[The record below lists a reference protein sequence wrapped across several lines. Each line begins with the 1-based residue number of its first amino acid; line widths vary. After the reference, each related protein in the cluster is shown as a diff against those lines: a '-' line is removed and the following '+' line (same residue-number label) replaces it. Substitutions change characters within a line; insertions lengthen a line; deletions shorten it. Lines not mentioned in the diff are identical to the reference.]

1 MVFGQVTFYIF
12 GVIFIASLALFIFS
26 LVKIVKNPMANLN
39 CKDIIKRLLLIGGI
53 GALSLT
59 IAGVGSYGFYKDVTP
74 LVHEVIQAVLGGI
87 VFSASIFVFFGSF
100 MLHYYR
106 KNLPETLDKWL
117 YRILIISI
125 PTLLV
130 TFFVY
135 TNGFAAYWE
144 YPLPNGI
151 NFTEGFV
158 TPLDSAKPN
167 VAFYALAI
175 LSGALF
181 VYFLCD
187 HKMYKQYGKHGLLES
202 TFFVAFPA
210 GIIGA
215 RIFYVVGEWQDFV
228 GREWWSIFAIW
239 EGGLT
244 ILGGAITGIVVGV
257 LWFIWKN
264 RGYSIWVAVD
274 VIVPTILIAQAIGR
288 WGNFFNCEVHGL
300 AVSESYFS
308 WLPTLVLENSRYS
321 STSGWADPGMVYVPL
336 FFIEGIFNMI
346 GYLLL
351 GELFSRK
358 LRKYTELGDLAFGY
372 VLWYGLVRT
381 FMEPLRDPAYNMGED
396 GYWSY
401 IWSIMFIAIGVLL
414 IAGNHLV
421 RYFIK
426 RNKETFTPKKSWGK
440 SGLIATIILATLG
453 LAITITGVSLMLTGN
468 FSPKLEFNQFNI
480 GLISTVI
487 GGSLI
492 ISLIIPIPYMIEGF
506 KVQHE

>member
-1 MVFGQVTFYIF
+1 
-12 GVIFIASLALFIFS
+12 
-26 LVKIVKNPMANLN
+26 
-39 CKDIIKRLLLIGGI
+39 
-53 GALSLT
+53 
-59 IAGVGSYGFYKDVTP
+59 
-74 LVHEVIQAVLGGI
+74 
-87 VFSASIFVFFGSF
+87 
-100 MLHYYR
+100 
-106 KNLPETLDKWL
+106 
-117 YRILIISI
+117 
-125 PTLLV
+125 
-130 TFFVY
+130 
-135 TNGFAAYWE
+135 
-144 YPLPNGI
+144 
-151 NFTEGFV
+151 
-158 TPLDSAKPN
+158 
-167 VAFYALAI
+167 
-175 LSGALF
+175 
-181 VYFLCD
+181 
-187 HKMYKQYGKHGLLES
+187 
-202 TFFVAFPA
+202 
-210 GIIGA
+210 
-215 RIFYVVGEWQDFV
+215 
-228 GREWWSIFAIW
+228 
-239 EGGLT
+239 
-244 ILGGAITGIVVGV
+244 
-257 LWFIWKN
+257 
-264 RGYSIWVAVD
+264 
-274 VIVPTILIAQAIGR
+274 
-288 WGNFFNCEVHGL
+288 
-300 AVSESYFS
+300 
-308 WLPTLVLENSRYS
+308 
-321 STSGWADPGMVYVPL
+321 
-336 FFIEGIFNMI
+336 MI